1 MDLDSHIHKY
11 KIYLFI
17 LSNDMKKIPI
27 YTKKMYYSLA
37 LYTALLYYSVII
49 LIPECIL
56 DLAFK
61 MLSETINANAHLYVN
76 AH

>member
-1 MDLDSHIHKY
+1 M
-11 KIYLFI
+11 
-17 LSNDMKKIPI
+17 

-61 MLSETINANAHLYVN
+61 MLSQTINANAHLY
-76 AH
+76 AHIFM